1 MTAHDFEI
9 PPKVLKQEHLS
20 EFVNQGSPRQ
30 CDANTNTKIY
40 VEVPEHQDAIVTME
54 DGQISKAGN
63 NRNMATENTNGGEE
77 SYQNNGNY
85 EFASK
90 LDIVLR

>member
-1 MTAHDFEI
+1 MTAPYFEI
-9 PPKVLKQEHLS
+9 PPKVLKQEQLS
-20 EFVNQGSPRQ
+20 EFVNQGIPRQ

-40 VEVPEHQDAIVTME
+40 VEVPEHQDAIVTMD

-63 NRNMATENTNGGEE
+63 NYNMPTENTHGEE
-77 SYQNNGNY
+77 TYQNNGNY
-85 EFASK
+85 QFASK

>member
-1 MTAHDFEI
+1 MTAPYFEI
-9 PPKVLKQEHLS
+9 PPKVLKQEQLS

-63 NRNMATENTNGGEE
+63 RNTSENTNGEE
-77 SYQNNGNY
+77 TYLNNGNY
-85 EFASK
+85 QFASK